1 MRGAALHGL
10 RKWGFYVSSHLRW
23 SVPRS
28 FLVAADA
35 STYQDPKGAYSFTL
49 PDGWQANPSGDVVT
63 FVDNV
68 NGTNV
73 IVSLLPAN
81 GMSLDDAFK
90 QAAGL
95 YTGDPTYQ
103 ANPAGVSDLMIG
115 GQPAKALFFR
125 SIPADNS
132 PQLSTGAISVINNG
146 TAYIIYLLTTTDK
159 EDASNAGLST
169 IFTSWKFS

>member
-1 MRGAALHGL
+1 MARSTHLGRYLVPLGL
-10 RKWGFYVSSHLRW
+10 ITVLLGLLAPAFA
-23 SVPRS
+23 
-28 FLVAADA
+28 VAADTT
-35 STYQDPKGAYSFTL
+35 TYQDAKGAYSFTL
-49 PDGWQANPSGDVVT
+49 PDGWQANPSGDSVM

-73 IVSLLPAN
+73 IVTPLPVA
-81 GMSLDDAFK
+81 GLSLDDAFK

-103 ANPAGVSDLMIG
+103 ANPAGVSDLTIG
-115 GQPAKALFFR
+115 GQPAKALTFR
-125 SIPADNS
+125 SIQADGSPA
-132 PQLSTGAISVINNG
+132 LSTAAIAVINNG
-146 TAYIIYLLTTTDK
+146 TAYVIYLLTTTDK